1 MNLNLGDEF
10 SFQYQIF
17 ISEIVFFIF
26 LVFSSQKKI
35 SHLIDESSHSEI
47 TNLRLIYFRA
57 QPFLIITL
65 TLLYRYGADLEFE
78 YYSDPKRF

>member
-1 MNLNLGDEF
+1 MEF
-10 SFQYQIF
+10 NFVELFERVELDTSYH
-17 ISEIVFFIF
+17 IVIT
-26 LVFSSQKKI
+26 L
-35 SHLIDESSHSEI
+35 SEI